1 MTERWRGA
9 PPREGALRSLALL
22 LNIRRRTSLLRLGLV
37 LFVVGVIYLTLT
49 PSSFPV
55 SPDLALAD
63 LNESSGARE
72 SRPVKEW
79 QSDRTPLLDKV
90 DSEVTAQHAISGD
103 KAIKMSD
110 QQPLD
115 DTIPAKQDHVV
126 EPQTSITSL
135 RTDKK
140 LEEALAY
147 VISLL
152 PNEIMTRGLLRPVEG
167 TGKEKLREIGLRA
180 RAYKT
185 YFEAW
190 EDLHLIPSG
199 NDVHIRDDVIQY
211 LRDRQEFAGSLTS
224 SFAQTVRTYE
234 SYRYFLQTLS
244 SLLFP
249 WTAPYFA
256 DHMRLHTYFKTGGRG
271 IVLSCGDNQA
281 PYLLTSIAS
290 FRRLGC
296 NLPIE
301 IMYLGESDLSE
312 DYRLELEEIP
322 GVITRDMSQM
332 VADDGWE
339 LKGWA
344 GKPFS
349 ILLSSFRE
357 VIFIDADALFF
368 RNPEILFNDPQYVET
383 GALFFHDRII
393 MPESKKNW
401 LQEVLPGPISKK
413 AKQSRY
419 WTGESGHMQES
430 GVVVVDKWKH
440 LVALLMVTR
449 MNGPDRDGNE
459 GEGRIGVYDMVYGM
473 FCAIEVHCE
482 SRLTFIF
489 FR

>member
-1 MTERWRGA
+1 
-9 PPREGALRSLALL
+9 
-22 LNIRRRTSLLRLGLV
+22 
-37 LFVVGVIYLTLT
+37 
-49 PSSFPV
+49 
-55 SPDLALAD
+55 
-63 LNESSGARE
+63 
-72 SRPVKEW
+72 
-79 QSDRTPLLDKV
+79 
-90 DSEVTAQHAISGD
+90 
-103 KAIKMSD
+103 
-110 QQPLD
+110 
-115 DTIPAKQDHVV
+115 
-126 EPQTSITSL
+126 
-135 RTDKK
+135 
-140 LEEALAY
+140 
-147 VISLL
+147 
-152 PNEIMTRGLLRPVEG
+152 
-167 TGKEKLREIGLRA
+167 
-180 RAYKT
+180 
-185 YFEAW
+185 
-190 EDLHLIPSG
+190 
-199 NDVHIRDDVIQY
+199 
-211 LRDRQEFAGSLTS
+211 
-224 SFAQTVRTYE
+224 
-234 SYRYFLQTLS
+234 
-244 SLLFP
+244 
-249 WTAPYFA
+249 
-256 DHMRLHTYFKTGGRG
+256 
-271 IVLSCGDNQA
+271 
-281 PYLLTSIAS
+281 
-290 FRRLGC
+290 
-296 NLPIE
+296 
-301 IMYLGESDLSE
+301 MYLGESDLSE

-473 FCAIEVHCE
+473 FCAIEVHCQ
-482 SRLTFIF
+482 SRLTFII

>member
-9 PPREGALRSLALL
+9 PPKEGALRTLALL
-22 LNIRRRTSLLRLGLV
+22 LNIRRRTSLLRLALV
-37 LFVVGVIYLTLT
+37 LFIVTVIYLTLT

-63 LNESSGARE
+63 LNESSSVRE
-72 SRPVKEW
+72 SRPVEEW
-79 QSDRTPLLDKV
+79 PSDHTALTKA
-90 DSEVTAQHAISGD
+90 DSEVTAQHAMSGD
-103 KAIKMSD
+103 KTIKTPD

-115 DTIPAKQDHVV
+115 DTILAKQDHTE

-135 RTDKK
+135 KTDKK
-140 LEEALAY
+140 LEEGLAH

-199 NDVHIRDDVIQY
+199 DDVHIRDDVIQY

-234 SYRYFLQTLS
+234 SYRHFLQTLS

-256 DHMRLHTYFKTGGRG
+256 DHMRLHTHFKTGGRG
-271 IVLSCGDNQA
+271 IVLSCGDDQA
-281 PYLLTSIAS
+281 SYLLTSIAS

-301 IMYLGESDLSE
+301 IMYLGERDLSE

-332 VADDGWE
+332 VVDDGWE

-393 MPESKKNW
+393 MPESKKSW

-473 FCAIEVHCE
+473 SCAIEVYCE
-482 SRLTFIF
+482 YCLTLIF